1 MHTETQNELSP
12 FKQKKTAGMKIVTGL
27 RHFFT
32 ISTKKKKI
40 GKLVVALIA
49 TGTYLIPV
57 FWMYISSFKTERDVY
72 SLPPTLIPNPVT
84 FDPIVQ
90 TLSSGGIRY
99 FINSMVIGSLSTFLT
114 LILAAFTGFA
124 LARLKKRWVSMIV
137 LVFLIAQMLPTVLRV
152 TPLFIVFN
160 NLRLINTYAAVI
172 LANAS
177 LTIPFSVILLRTTF
191 LATPQEIE
199 EASLID
205 GCSHIKSFFLIS
217 VPMGK
222 PGLAV
227 AGAMSFV
234 WSFGDFIFSLSF
246 LNKPSMHPATVGLYN
261 FIGAE
266 ATSWN
271 NVMAFAGLTALP
283 LILLFLIFQKQIIQ
297 GLSTGSFR

>member
-1 MHTETQNELSP
+1 MHAGTRKEFSQFQHKT
-12 FKQKKTAGMKIVTGL
+12 TAGKKIKTGL
-27 RHFFT
+27 RHYLA

-40 GKLVVALIA
+40 VKLVVALIA

-57 FWMYISSFKTERDVY
+57 LWMYISSFKTERDVY

-99 FINSMVIGSLSTFLT
+99 FFNSMVIGSFSTFLT

>member
-1 MHTETQNELSP
+1 MYSEIKNKLSLS
-12 FKQKKTAGMKIVTGL
+12 QKTKTAGEKIKTAQK
-27 RHFFT
+27 R
-32 ISTKKKKI
+32 IYRKSNRTKKFA
-40 GKLVVALIA
+40 KLFFALIT
-49 TGTYLIPV
+49 TGIYLIPV
-57 FWMYISSFKTERDVY
+57 FWMYISSFKTERDIY

-84 FDPIVQ
+84 FSPIIQ

-99 FINSMVIGSLSTFLT
+99 FMNSMIIGSLSTLLT
-114 LILAAFTGFA
+114 LFLAAFTGFA
-124 LARLKKRWVSMIV
+124 LARLKKRWISMIV
-137 LVFLIAQMLPTVLRV
+137 LIFLIAQMLPTVLRV

-160 NLRLINTYAAVI
+160 NLRLINTYLAVI

-191 LATPQEIE
+191 LATPVEIE
-199 EASLID
+199 EASMID
-205 GCSHIKSFFLIS
+205 GCSHIRSFFLIS

-227 AGAMSFV
+227 TGAMSFV

-246 LNKPSMHPATVGLYN
+246 LNRPSMHPATVGLYN

>member
-1 MHTETQNELSP
+1 M
-12 FKQKKTAGMKIVTGL
+12 KKLYRKYL
-27 RHFFT
+27 RQ
-32 ISTKKKKI
+32 
-40 GKLVVALIA
+40 GKLLIA
-49 TGTYLIPV
+49 IAVTVVYLIPV
-57 FWMYISSFKTERDVY
+57 LWMYISSFKTERDVY
-72 SLPPTLIPNPVT
+72 ALPPTLIPNPVT
-84 FDPIVQ
+84 LDPIIQ

-99 FINSMVIGSLSTFLT
+99 FINSMIIGTLSTALSLFLSS
-114 LILAAFTGFA
+114 FTGFA
-124 LARLKKRWVSMIV
+124 LARLKKRWISAIV
-137 LVFLIAQMLPTVLRV
+137 LVFLVAQMLPTVLRV
-152 TPLFIVFN
+152 TPLFIMFN
-160 NLRLINTYAAVI
+160 GVGLINTYISVI

-191 LATPQEIE
+191 LATPIEIE

-205 GCSHIKSFFLIS
+205 GCSHIRSFFLIS
-217 VPMGK
+217 IPMGK

-246 LNKPSMHPATVGLYN
+246 LNKTSMHPATVGLYN